1 MNYLQDLTKKYVD
14 AIGSDFDLDSIFQ
27 NLYLSAEIK
36 AAEKLAK
43 KGDLGASF
51 TEENVEVFIRE
62 LEADQHSEEFYYERD
77 SIFSDLLAKFIV
89 SIFPSL
95 TPEQQE
101 SVRKLVNEDSNV
113 DLSQIPVS
121 NTAQ

>member
-1 MNYLQDLTKKYVD
+1 MNYLQDLTKRYVD
-14 AIGSDFDLDSIFQ
+14 AIGEGFDVSGIFE
-27 NLYLSAEIK
+27 NLYTAAGIK
-36 AAEKLAK
+36 AAEKIAK
-43 KGDLGASF
+43 KGDLVASF
-51 TEENVEVFIRE
+51 TEENVEIFIRE